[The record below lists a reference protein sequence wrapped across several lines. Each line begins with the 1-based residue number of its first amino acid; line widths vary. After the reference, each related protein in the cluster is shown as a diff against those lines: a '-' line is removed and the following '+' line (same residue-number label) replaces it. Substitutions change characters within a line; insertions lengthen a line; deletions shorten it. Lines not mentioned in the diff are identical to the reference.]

1 MLYNSEALPVL
12 ASLATFLI
20 KAYLILLFIKM
31 QVYKSLYTPTK
42 PFTAA
47 TEEVTPV
54 AKRR

>member
-20 KAYLILLFIKM
+20 KVYLILLFVKM